1 MHGLKV
7 SHNIINMC
15 VQSTMCVYPKLQF
28 ITFVEKTNN
37 KNRVFT
43 KNSYKLFT
51 FFALSTAVP

>member
-28 ITFVEKTNN
+28 ITFVEKTN
-37 KNRVFT
+37 
-43 KNSYKLFT
+43 SYKLLI
-51 FFALSTAVP
+51 FFAVSAAVP